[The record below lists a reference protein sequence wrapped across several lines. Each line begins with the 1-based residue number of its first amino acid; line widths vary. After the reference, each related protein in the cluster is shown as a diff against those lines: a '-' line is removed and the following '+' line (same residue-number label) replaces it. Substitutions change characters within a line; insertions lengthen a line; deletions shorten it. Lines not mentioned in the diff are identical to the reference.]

1 MVGQNKSANAKTSQL
16 SSATVLILLTPI
28 IIGACNQA
36 PSEPSANSSTSK
48 TPGSGTATKTA
59 AGPSTGAATKTAAG
73 PAGNANSSSPDA
85 TAQPEDIIAV
95 SPEAINNAAIKSQP
109 IKEMS
114 YESDI
119 KTTGELKADE
129 NNVFHINSMVAG
141 RITVDKVNLGDFIRQ
156 GQTLAI
162 VQNKEVTKL
171 IGDYI
176 HQKHSN
182 EIQADQLRSRLELAN
197 KNLDRLNKLSEEGIA
212 PLKDVLAAKNQV
224 DQLTIELR
232 GIKEHDVHLNSETD
246 AMLSTYGKH
255 LSNYDNHKIESESP
269 LTAPRA
275 GVVIKKTI
283 TLGDVVNTS
292 EPLYVVADLSD
303 IWLDVTIYDKDLA
316 QVKIG
321 QKVTFISDSLGSR
334 KFDGKISYIQPLAGD
349 ASRTFLA
356 RAVLPNPQMALKPG
370 MFGTAIIHTQRK
382 EFLPYVADNSV
393 QRYGK
398 DIFVFEDLGAGKY
411 AKRPIE
417 LGERLL
423 DGYLVKSGIK
433 SGALVVNSG
442 SLTLKA
448 EFLKRLNGAQE
459 DWGVREEWKIS

>member
-1 MVGQNKSANAKTSQL
+1 MASQNKFAKALSLSLCGSVAFIVLISFALGACTQNKVEPGSEKKL
-16 SSATVLILLTPI
+16 SSLS
-28 IIGACNQA
+28 QD
-36 PSEPSANSSTSK
+36 STNSK
-48 TPGSGTATKTA
+48 TGTTIGS
-59 AGPSTGAATKTAAG
+59 SR
-73 PAGNANSSSPDA
+73 SSQNGSDV
-85 TAQPEDIIAV
+85 IINV

-109 IKEMS
+109 IKDMS

-141 RITVDKVNLGDFIRQ
+141 RITVDKVNLGDFIHQ
-156 GQTLAI
+156 GQTLAV

-176 HQKHSN
+176 HEKHSN
-182 EIQADQLRSRLELAN
+182 EIQADQLNSRLELAN

-224 DQLTIELR
+224 DQITIELR

-283 TLGDVVNTS
+283 TLGDVVNTA

-303 IWLDVTIYDKDLA
+303 IWLDITIYDKDLA

-321 QKVTFISDSLGSR
+321 QKVTFISDSLAGR

-356 RAVLPNPQMALKPG
+356 RAVLPNKQMALKPG

-382 EFLPYVADNSV
+382 ELLPYVADNAV

-398 DIFVFEDLGAGKY
+398 DVFVFEDMGSGKY
-411 AKRPIE
+411 AKRSIE

-423 DGYLVKSGIK
+423 DGYLIKSGVR

-448 EFLKRLNGAQE
+448 EFLKRLNGNQE
-459 DWGVREEWKIS
+459 D

>member
-1 MVGQNKSANAKTSQL
+1 MVGKNKLATTKASRL
-16 SSATVLILLTPI
+16 SVAAVPLGLLLGLSPIFLCPILLS
-28 IIGACNQA
+28 ACNQSTGESKVA
-36 PSEPSANSSTSK
+36 GTNSSDQLSNTASGSANSSAS
-48 TPGSGTATKTA
+48 
-59 AGPSTGAATKTAAG
+59 ST
-73 PAGNANSSSPDA
+73 SSSSGA
-85 TAQPEDIIAV
+85 GQPEDIIAL
-95 SPEAINNAAIKSQP
+95 SPEAIKNAAIKSQP
-109 IKEMS
+109 IKDMS

-141 RITVDKVNLGDFIRQ
+141 RITVDKVNLGDFIHQ

-182 EIQADQLRSRLELAN
+182 EIQADQLNSRLELAN
-197 KNLDRLNKLSEEGIA
+197 KNLDRLNKLSDEGIA

-232 GIKEHDVHLNSETD
+232 GIKEHNVHLNSETD

-275 GVVIKKTI
+275 GVVIKKNI
-283 TLGDVVNTS
+283 TLGDVVNTAD
-292 EPLYVVADLSD
+292 PLYVVADLSD
-303 IWLDVTIYDKDLA
+303 IWLDITIYDKDLA

-321 QKVTFISDSLGSR
+321 QAVTFVSDSLGGR

-356 RAVLPNPQMALKPG
+356 RAVLPNRQMVLKPG
-370 MFGTAIIHTQRK
+370 MFGTAIIHTHRK
-382 EFLPYVADNSV
+382 EFLPYIADNSV

-398 DIFVFEDLGAGKY
+398 EIFVFEDLGDGKF

-423 DGYLVKSGIK
+423 DGYLIK
-433 SGALVVNSG
+433 SGLRSGAPIVNSG

-448 EFLKRLNGAQE
+448 EFLKRLNGTQE
-459 DWGVREEWKIS
+459 D

>member
-1 MVGQNKSANAKTSQL
+1 MDGQNKLASARISLGLAISLICIPIYL
-16 SSATVLILLTPI
+16 S
-28 IIGACNQA
+28 GCNQTSNVSGEIA
-36 PSEPSANSSTSK
+36 GQQKSVEKTQGSSPIDAS
-48 TPGSGTATKTA
+48 
-59 AGPSTGAATKTAAG
+59 
-73 PAGNANSSSPDA
+73 GNAASNSSSGSVIGA
-85 TAQPEDIIAV
+85 EEIITL
-95 SPEAINNAAIKSQP
+95 SPEATRNAGIKSQP

-141 RITVDKVNLGDFIRQ
+141 RISVDKVNLGDFIHQ
-156 GQTLAI
+156 GQTLAV

-182 EIQADQLRSRLELAN
+182 EIQADQLTSRLELAN

-212 PLKDVLAAKNQV
+212 PLKDVLSAKNQV
-224 DQLTIELR
+224 DQINIELR
-232 GIKEHDVHLNSETD
+232 GIKEHDVHLSSETD

-255 LSNYDNHKIESESP
+255 LSNYDNHKIESDSP

-283 TLGDVVNTS
+283 TLGDVVNTA

-303 IWLDVTIYDKDLA
+303 IWLDITIYDKDLA

-321 QKVTFISDSLGSR
+321 QNVTFVSDSLGGR

-356 RAVLPNPQMALKPG
+356 RAVLPNKQMALKPG

-382 EFLPYVADNSV
+382 EMLPYVADNAV

-398 DIFVFEDLGAGKY
+398 DVFVFEDMGGGKY
-411 AKRPIE
+411 AKRSIE
-417 LGERLL
+417 LGDRLL
-423 DGYLVKSGIK
+423 DGYLIK
-433 SGALVVNSG
+433 SGLRGGSQVVNSG

-448 EFLKRLNGAQE
+448 EFLKRLNGNQE
-459 DWGVREEWKIS
+459 D

>member
-1 MVGQNKSANAKTSQL
+1 MVGKDKSESAKALQPIF
-16 SSATVLILLTPI
+16 AAGLIWLAPFI
-28 IIGACNQA
+28 ISACNQPPESSVNSKEGKA
-36 PSEPSANSSTSK
+36 PNSETGTVSSSVSTAVSRSVPSADSND
-48 TPGSGTATKTA
+48 
-59 AGPSTGAATKTAAG
+59 
-73 PAGNANSSSPDA
+73 SSSGSNA
-85 TAQPEDIIAV
+85 TQPVEIIAV
-95 SPEAINNAAIKSQP
+95 SPEAITNAGIKSQP

-212 PLKDVLAAKNQV
+212 PLKDVLTAKNQV

-232 GIKEHDVHLNSETD
+232 GIKEHNVHLNSETD

-255 LSNYDNHKIESESP
+255 LTNYDNHKIESESP

-275 GVVIKKTI
+275 GVVIKKSI

-321 QKVTFISDSLGSR
+321 QKVTFISDSLGGR

-356 RAVLPNPQMALKPG
+356 RAVLPNRQLALKPG

-382 EFLPYVADNSV
+382 EYLPYVADNSV

-433 SGALVVNSG
+433 SGALIVNSG

-448 EFLKRLNGAQE
+448 EFLKRLNGAHE
-459 DWGVREEWKIS
+459 D

>member
-1 MVGQNKSANAKTSQL
+1 MVGQNKSASAKASQL
-16 SSATVLILLTPI
+16 SSSAVLIWLTTILLS
-28 IIGACNQA
+28 ACNQT
-36 PSEPSANSSTSK
+36 PTEPSVSSTTGSKTPSSSTS
-48 TPGSGTATKTA
+48 T
-59 AGPSTGAATKTAAG
+59 ST
-73 PAGNANSSSPDA
+73 SSSSSGSAAA
-85 TAQPEDIIAV
+85 TAQPEDIITV
-95 SPEAINNAAIKSQP
+95 SPEAINNAGIKSQP

-141 RITVDKVNLGDFIRQ
+141 RITVDKVNLGDFIHQ

-255 LSNYDNHKIESESP
+255 LGNYENHKIESESP

-303 IWLDVTIYDKDLA
+303 IWLDITIYDKDLA

-321 QKVTFISDSLGSR
+321 QNVTFISDSLGGR

-356 RAVLPNPQMALKPG
+356 RAVLPNRQMALKPG

-382 EFLPYVADNSV
+382 EYLPYVADNSV

-398 DIFVFEDLGAGKY
+398 DIFVFEDMGAGKY

-423 DGYLVKSGIK
+423 DGYLIKSGLK

-459 DWGVREEWKIS
+459 D

>member
-1 MVGQNKSANAKTSQL
+1 MSKQFKLAKAHSLGLCGAIACIGLASLALCACTPNKVESGSDGKL
-16 SSATVLILLTPI
+16 SS
-28 IIGACNQA
+28 
-36 PSEPSANSSTSK
+36 PSETNSKADTTLGSSNSST
-48 TPGSGTATKTA
+48 TGS
-59 AGPSTGAATKTAAG
+59 
-73 PAGNANSSSPDA
+73 
-85 TAQPEDIIAV
+85 EVIIAV
-95 SPEAINNAAIKSQP
+95 SPEAINNATIKSQP

-141 RITVDKVNLGDFIRQ
+141 RITVDKVNLGDFIHQ
-156 GQTLAI
+156 GQTLAV

-176 HQKHSN
+176 HEKHSN
-182 EIQADQLRSRLELAN
+182 EIQADQLKSRLELAN

-224 DQLTIELR
+224 DQISIELR

-255 LSNYDNHKIESESP
+255 LSNYDNHKIESDSP

-283 TLGDVVNTS
+283 TLGDVVNTAD
-292 EPLYVVADLSD
+292 PLYVVADLSD
-303 IWLDVTIYDKDLA
+303 IWLDITIYDKDLA

-321 QKVTFISDSLGSR
+321 QTVPFISDSLAGR

-356 RAVLPNPQMALKPG
+356 RAVLPNKQMALKPG

-382 EFLPYVADNSV
+382 ELLPYVADNAV

-398 DIFVFEDLGAGKY
+398 DVFVFEDLGNGKY
-411 AKRPIE
+411 AKRSIE

-423 DGYLVKSGIK
+423 DGYLIKSGIR

-448 EFLKRLNGAQE
+448 EFLKRLNGNQE
-459 DWGVREEWKIS
+459 D

>member
-1 MVGQNKSANAKTSQL
+1 MIGQSKSASAQASQK
-16 SSATVLILLTPI
+16 SFASVLIGLTPFI
-28 IIGACNQA
+28 ISACNQTS
-36 PSEPSANSSTSK
+36 PESSVNSSTGK
-48 TPGSGTATKTA
+48 TPIPATGT
-59 AGPSTGAATKTAAG
+59 GPIV
-73 PAGNANSSSPDA
+73 NANSSSADVGA
-85 TAQPEDIIAV
+85 IRPEDIIAV
-95 SPEAINNAAIKSQP
+95 SPEAINTAGIKSQP
-109 IKEMS
+109 IREMS

-255 LSNYDNHKIESESP
+255 LGNYENHKIESESP

-283 TLGDVVNTS
+283 TLGDVVNTA

-321 QKVTFISDSLGSR
+321 QKVTFISDSLAGR

-356 RAVLPNPQMALKPG
+356 RAVLPNRQLVLKPG

-382 EFLPYVADNSV
+382 EYLPYVADNSV

-433 SGALVVNSG
+433 SGALIVNSG

-448 EFLKRLNGAQE
+448 EFLKRLTGAHE
-459 DWGVREEWKIS
+459 D

>member
-1 MVGQNKSANAKTSQL
+1 MVGQNKSASTKASQL
-16 SSATVLILLTPI
+16 SSAAVLIWFTTILLS
-28 IIGACNQA
+28 ACNQT
-36 PSEPSANSSTSK
+36 PTEPSVSSTTGSK
-48 TPGSGTATKTA
+48 TPVSAT
-59 AGPSTGAATKTAAG
+59 GPVV
-73 PAGNANSSSPDA
+73 N
-85 TAQPEDIIAV
+85 AQPEDIITV
-95 SPEAINNAAIKSQP
+95 SSEAINNAGIKSQP

-141 RITVDKVNLGDFIRQ
+141 RITVDKVNLGDFIHQ

-255 LSNYDNHKIESESP
+255 LGNYENHKIESESP

-283 TLGDVVNTS
+283 TLGDVVNTA

-303 IWLDVTIYDKDLA
+303 IWLDITIYDKDLA

-321 QKVTFISDSLGSR
+321 QNVTFISDSLGGR

-356 RAVLPNPQMALKPG
+356 RAVLPNRQMALKPG

-382 EFLPYVADNSV
+382 EYLPYVADNSV

-398 DIFVFEDLGAGKY
+398 DIFVFEDMGAGKY

-423 DGYLVKSGIK
+423 DGYLIKSGLK

-459 DWGVREEWKIS
+459 D